1 MWCLGATTNP
11 EGITKLSVCRMH
23 MRTLTPHML
32 ASHIKSNS
40 TCCDRERW
48 MERAAATIHLGPET
62 AYFLS
67 SHISALRDTGISA
80 VTAWQFSAAHS
91 DSDLSALHTV
101 TFSNG
106 TWGEW
111 TGPSRANVVMNH
123 CPPLGLAVMLA
134 CLFVS
139 ITCLPKRSHRSVTAR
154 LTRWIS
160 KTRKRKVK
168 TASVVF
174 V

>member
-23 MRTLTPHML
+23 MHTLTPHML
-32 ASHIKSNS
+32 ASHIKSYS
-40 TCCDRERW
+40 TCCDRKRW
-48 MERAAATIHLGPET
+48 MERAATTIHLGPET

-80 VTAWQFSAAHS
+80 VTGKQLTAAHS
-91 DSDLSALHTV
+91 DSDLSVLNTV

-111 TGPSRANVVMNH
+111 TGPSRTNVTMNQ
-123 CPPLGLAVMLA
+123 CPPLGLTVMLA
-134 CLFVS
+134 VS
-139 ITCLPKRSHRSVTAR
+139 LLHVNQLLAWHKEIIAQWQLD
-154 LTRWIS
+154 
-160 KTRKRKVK
+160 
-168 TASVVF
+168 
-174 V
+174 